1 MFYKPVMSSETK
13 EHHMLHIFADAL
25 LIATRQ
31 NPLPRH
37 ASSPPPSFKA
47 EEAAKR
53 CWFSLSAVK
62 L

>member
-1 MFYKPVMSSETK
+1 MAYKQLMSSETK
-13 EHHMLHIFADAL
+13 ERHMLHIFADAL

-31 NPLPRH
+31 DPMPR
-37 ASSPPPSFKA
+37 ATTAPRPTPKA

-53 CWFSLSAVK
+53 RWFSLSGIK

>member
-1 MFYKPVMSSETK
+1 
-13 EHHMLHIFADAL
+13 MLHIFADAL

-31 NPLPRH
+31 DPMPR
-37 ASSPPPSFKA
+37 ATTAPRPTPKA

-53 CWFSLSAVK
+53 RWFSLSGIK